1 MPPFK
6 TTYRVSWADTDAAEV
21 VHFSNYFRFFERA
34 EEEMYQQL
42 GFTFN
47 DVIRKYNLWLPR
59 VEAFC
64 KFKTPA
70 KFGDVLEV
78 SLAVDEVGE
87 KSVKYF
93 FSIAQK
99 ESGLLVAEG
108 YIVLVVADKKLGK
121 AVNIPK
127 NIAEKLQAY
136 KKSN

>member
-47 DVIRKYNLWLPR
+47 DFVQKYSLWLPR

-64 KFKTPA
+64 RFKAPA
-70 KFGDVLEV
+70 KFGDTLEV
-78 SLAVDEVGE
+78 SLTVSKIGE
-87 KSVKYF
+87 KSVKHTF
-93 FSIAQK
+93 TITRKKDKQPI
-99 ESGLLVAEG
+99 AEG
-108 YIVLVVADKKLGK
+108 YVILVAADKKLGR
-121 AVNIPK
+121 AVAIPK
-127 NIAEKLQAY
+127 DIIEKLETY
-136 KKSN
+136 KK